1 MGMHKV
7 RAVCS
12 FVCSFV
18 DDTRIRTSR
27 IFLMGKFFFFVLTNI
42 RVSGQNTTHLDY
54 PKMDYAAEV

>member
-18 DDTRIRTSR
+18 HDTRIRTSR
-27 IFLMGKFFFFVLTNI
+27 IFLMGKFFYGSVDKALTP
-42 RVSGQNTTHLDY
+42 SPLTTHMDY